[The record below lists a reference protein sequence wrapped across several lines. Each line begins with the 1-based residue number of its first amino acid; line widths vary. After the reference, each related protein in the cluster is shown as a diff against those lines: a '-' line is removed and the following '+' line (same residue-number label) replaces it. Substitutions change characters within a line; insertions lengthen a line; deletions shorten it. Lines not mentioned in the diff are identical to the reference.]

1 MYVNESKRKLFGFWV
16 NGKRTVWLSE
26 NEVQDLINKKD
37 EKYLQIVNFS
47 VEIVEKGNENNN
59 NNKK

>member
-1 MYVNESKRKLFGFWV
+1 MYVNEAKRKLFGFWV